1 MSQLTVGA
9 PGEEARS
16 LLQAQK
22 PIRPYICSAPKEF
35 QEERDFLAGHI
46 FPQLNECCHAR
57 GTYFKA
63 VDLRW
68 AELAAPEPQSPGRF
82 RQHWCLSSQHLKLCL
97 DYVNHCFPFFIALLG
112 HTYGDFQDD
121 YSPFMFSKATDLSG
135 LSVIERNLYVAG
147 QNGYPWVLDSPDCS
161 LVEYEIMQAAFLR
174 QSEFQYFYFR
184 AGSAWLGP
192 SKQEEEKEEAVMSAA
207 LMMEEEEKIRI
218 GKLKSK
224 IINRGLPVRYYKNLS
239 ELGELVLADWL
250 VVIEKLYPASLR
262 NENIDYKH
270 DLERFYHQEFIEK
283 CKQVFVVSKESSR
296 TFDILEK
303 FALSSTGLDD
313 QSPTEDASLESLLRI
328 STFPTYKSILL
339 LSGERGCGKSTL
351 IASWVNDFRSKY
363 PDMLLVPH
371 FVGSTCDSSD
381 LMSVI
386 HYFVTELQYENYGT
400 LLKTDIFD
408 EDESVL
414 LFSRLIEAFVASIS
428 SKPCVLVLDGV
439 EELIGTH
446 GISGQKAKD
455 FSWLPHPLSPGC
467 RLVLSSVSSSLSC
480 KALCARPDV
489 RVLELGNPWHEDAR
503 AGIFRQHFIAPND
516 NYPFCRYRHILKRRP
531 HLSAL
536 KLAVLS
542 TELNECRVYRDELQC
557 LKEFLDAGSTQ
568 ELWALVLKRWAQDYS
583 WAVPPAA
590 ERAGAGPAGEGLDG
604 WVASALSLLSLSHCG
619 LTEEEIF
626 QLLDMLGYRGEH
638 RVSTLHWAAF
648 RNATRQWVREKPSG
662 VLYFQ
667 HQSLRAAVEH
677 RLLGALAPVRENS
690 LVGSANPPGK
700 ILGLYETLISFFR
713 RHTAFWRVFQEL
725 PWYLKESQAWQDLC
739 TFLSSPSVV
748 DLVSK
753 LPSPSFWMGL
763 HLVHYWDVLSKV
775 SYDATQAYLS
785 TVTRINAGQ
794 CRKGKRRP
802 GLSALECRTF
812 EVTVVDKCRLLFF
825 IGKFLKFLGKT
836 SEAEDLFLNV
846 ENILLEQSQPVTEM
860 LLDVQNTLG
869 ELYLDMGMAQEGS
882 QYFGKVSSNLTGLS
896 LSDFQGKKELVKQN
910 VRALSNLVKSA
921 SKEYLRENHVLESAV
936 RISYLMDRH
945 PCNEATMKHTE
956 GVLMFLAGNTCLAKA
971 KLYECLYIRKR
982 LFGGKSI
989 LVGETMEF
997 LADLLSFPPRDCEK
1011 VSRKQA
1017 IEFYKEVIR
1026 IRESSGARVSS
1037 PLVRKQRSLSLSDTL
1052 CKLASQLL
1060 LSDSSGSVLTEA
1072 MGHLYRSLDLRT
1084 THLGSAHP
1092 SVPGIL
1098 HLLQEI
1104 ESLQSQKGWAP
1115 AANGKYWESGRKG
1128 NTVRELLLRLNCHA
1142 ARSGAGLGYAGDTR
1156 AGISTRCTK
1165 VLDLTAYLASETSE
1179 GAPGKG
1185 KTDWRSRT
1193 AEEKT
1198 QQEMQERGALWEE
1211 PEQEAAKKT
1220 DSSKTLPVR
1229 ETGG

>member
-303 FALSSTGLDD
+303 FALSSAGLDD

-590 ERAGAGPAGEGLDG
+590 ERAGAGPAGEG
-604 WVASALSLLSLSHCG
+604 
-619 LTEEEIF
+619 
-626 QLLDMLGYRGEH
+626 
-638 RVSTLHWAAF
+638 
-648 RNATRQWVREKPSG
+648 
-662 VLYFQ
+662 
-667 HQSLRAAVEH
+667 
-677 RLLGALAPVRENS
+677 ALAPVRENS

-739 TFLSSPSVV
+739 TFLSSP
-748 DLVSK
+748 
-753 LPSPSFWMGL
+753 
-763 HLVHYWDVLSKV
+763 
-775 SYDATQAYLS
+775 
-785 TVTRINAGQ
+785 R
-794 CRKGKRRP
+794 
-802 GLSALECRTF
+802 
-812 EVTVVDKCRLLFF
+812 
-825 IGKFLKFLGKT
+825 
-836 SEAEDLFLNV
+836 
-846 ENILLEQSQPVTEM
+846 
-860 LLDVQNTLG
+860 
-869 ELYLDMGMAQEGS
+869 
-882 QYFGKVSSNLTGLS
+882 
-896 LSDFQGKKELVKQN
+896 
-910 VRALSNLVKSA
+910 
-921 SKEYLRENHVLESAV
+921 
-936 RISYLMDRH
+936 
-945 PCNEATMKHTE
+945 
-956 GVLMFLAGNTCLAKA
+956 FLAGNTCLAKA

-1115 AANGKYWESGRKG
+1115 AANGKYWESGRKV

-1142 ARSGAGLGYAGDTR
+1142 ARSSAGLGYAGDTR